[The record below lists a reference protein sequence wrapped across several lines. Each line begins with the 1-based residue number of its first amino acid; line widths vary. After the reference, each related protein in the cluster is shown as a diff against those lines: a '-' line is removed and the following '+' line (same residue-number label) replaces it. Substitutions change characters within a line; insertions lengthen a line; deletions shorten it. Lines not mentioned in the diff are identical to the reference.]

1 MLDFFRLRYSD
12 QRMAAMILTVF
23 AALLC
28 GYTAVGKQ
36 ERLQPKPYQFRID
49 LTTVTLGELQTL
61 PGIGPKLAE
70 SIVQYRDQHSPILAC
85 DEILNVRGI
94 GPKRYSAIKP
104 YFMD

>member
-1 MLDFFRLRYSD
+1 MFNLFRLRHSD
-12 QRMAAMILTVF
+12 QQTVAVILTLF

-36 ERLQPKPYQFRID
+36 EQLEPKPYQFRID
-49 LTTVTLGELQTL
+49 LTTATPGELQIL

-70 SIVQYRDQHSPILAC
+70 NIVHYRDQHSPISAC

-94 GPKRYSAIKP
+94 GQKRYNAIKP
-104 YFMD
+104 YFAD